1 MQLTLTSPGALSAPL
16 PAFAGFPAFAN
27 GKSQSFREHYE
38 TASGSIPGNVDVVN
52 ELFANQ

>member
-16 PAFAGFPAFAN
+16 PAFAN